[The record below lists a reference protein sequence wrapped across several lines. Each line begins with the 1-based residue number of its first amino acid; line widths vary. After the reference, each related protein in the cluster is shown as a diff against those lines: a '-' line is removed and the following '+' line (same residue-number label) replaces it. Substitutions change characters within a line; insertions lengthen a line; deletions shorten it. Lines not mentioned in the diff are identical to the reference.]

1 MYFNAKQLR
10 HSEMTLL
17 QNQCELERTQ
27 ILTIMMLALQN
38 TRLAGYMLTGNR
50 SMFLDTD
57 GAVGWLYH
65 CPEKV
70 SPLKVLEKCFDR
82 IPIFYNG
89 RTMFVDP
96 ITRQTF
102 RFANEIHCVGGY
114 KNAFQLNLDDKLS
127 WYQLMPA
134 PIPFK
139 TPLMFAPQEIGHITE
154 FPVYDSRRAGMYTP
168 KQLKAFWD
176 NLFITQHQHPF
187 SKKLQE
193 LFSKMDTWIMQI
205 PTL

>member
-1 MYFNAKQLR
+1 
-10 HSEMTLL
+10 
-17 QNQCELERTQ
+17 
-27 ILTIMMLALQN
+27 MLALQN

-65 CPEKV
+65 CPKKV

-96 ITRQTF
+96 ITLQTF
-102 RFANEIHCVGGY
+102 PFANEIHYVGGY
-114 KNAFQLNLDDKLS
+114 KNAFQLDLDDKLS

-139 TPLMFAPQEIGHITE
+139 TPLMFAPQDIGHITE
-154 FPVYDSRRAGMYTP
+154 FPVYDSRGAGMYTP

-176 NLFITQHQHPF
+176 NIIHNTASTSILKKITRTV
-187 SKKLQE
+187 LQNGH
-193 LFSKMDTWIMQI
+193 MDYANSDALTAQWV
-205 PTL
+205 

>member
-1 MYFNAKQLR
+1 
-10 HSEMTLL
+10 MTLL
-17 QNQCELERTQ
+17 QNQCELERKQ

-50 SMFLDTD
+50 STFLDTK

-65 CPEKV
+65 CPKKV
-70 SPLKVLEKCFDR
+70 SPLKILEKCFDR

-102 RFANEIHCVGGY
+102 PFANKIHCVGGY
-114 KNAFQLNLDDKLS
+114 KNAFQLDLDDKLS

-134 PIPFK
+134 PKPFK
-139 TPLMFAPQEIGHITE
+139 TPLMFAPQDVGHITD

-176 NLFITQHQHPF
+176 NIIHNTASTSIL
-187 SKKLQE
+187 KKLHE
-193 LFSKMDTWIMQI
+193 LFSKMDTWIM
-205 PTL
+205 